1 MRLGLGWNTTPVV
14 VLTGKASCCED
25 GEKRRADCRATRH
38 GRERRGVREDHTSQ
52 QGRQFGE
59 SLSVAGITF
68 KGWLVV

>member
-1 MRLGLGWNTTPVV
+1 MSG
-14 VLTGKASCCED
+14 D
-25 GEKRRADCRATRH
+25 EKWE
-38 GRERRGVREDHTSQ
+38 RERRGAREDHTSQ